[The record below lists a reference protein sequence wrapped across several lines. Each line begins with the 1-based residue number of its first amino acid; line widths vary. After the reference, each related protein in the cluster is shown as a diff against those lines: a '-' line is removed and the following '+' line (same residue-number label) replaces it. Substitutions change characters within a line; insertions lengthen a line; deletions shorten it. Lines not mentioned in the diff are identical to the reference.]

1 MQRSF
6 WGRVWLAAFE
16 NVTLGVYLV
25 LSRVQGRSGSNAFMK
40 FRYWLIAYFFCV
52 AYASFYPFVGWKDP
66 SLLMPGLLDLF
77 ASGLPRYW
85 TGFDVIANV
94 LAYVP
99 LGLILSWGL
108 QIRYAAWI
116 AGLVATVGLSLVSI
130 QIEWLQVLLPGRVPS
145 LLDWILN
152 SLGAAAGAL
161 MAGLA
166 EREKV
171 EDWIAGHLRFLF
183 DREAPSQAAK
193 FWLLALLVLWL
204 LAQLAPQAI
213 AFAVGDVLGEN
224 RIVETSL
231 GQAYGPL
238 LEAGATALSVLI
250 IGLMLQPLLG
260 SMASPLAPTI
270 ALFAFA
276 ILAKA
281 AVAAWLLGTSA
292 AFGWFSAAAQGGLL
306 VGLSALSV
314 VSMATRYASPRRIWL
329 ILLCLIGLVLLFNL
343 APESDYHR
351 TLMLAWGPKPLR
363 AIEGLLN
370 WIGIFWPALVLL
382 YCLRQLYYK
391 RSRHT

>member
-1 MQRSF
+1 
-6 WGRVWLAAFE
+6 
-16 NVTLGVYLV
+16 
-25 LSRVQGRSGSNAFMK
+25 MK
-40 FRYWLIAYFFCV
+40 FRYWFVAYFFCV
-52 AYASFYPFVGWKDP
+52 VYASFYPFVGWKDP

-99 LGLILSWGL
+99 LGLMLSWGL

-116 AGLVATVGLSLVSI
+116 SGLAAALGLSVVSI
-130 QIEWLQVLLPGRVPS
+130 QIEWVQVLLPGRVPS

-152 SLGAAAGAL
+152 SLGATTGAL
-161 MAGLA
+161 LAGLA

-171 EDWIAGHLRFLF
+171 EDWIAGHFRFLF
-183 DREAPSQAAK
+183 DRESPSQAAR
-193 FWLLALLVLWL
+193 FWLLGLLVLWL
-204 LAQLAPQAI
+204 VAQLAPQAI

-224 RIVETSL
+224 RIVETTL

-238 LEAGATALSVLI
+238 LEAGATALSVLV

-260 SMASPLAPTI
+260 SMASPLALTI

-276 ILAKA
+276 TLAKA
-281 AVAAWLLGTSA
+281 AVAAWLLGPSA

-314 VSMATRYASPRRIWL
+314 VSMATRYASPRRLWL
-329 ILLCLIGLVLLFNL
+329 ILFCLVGLVLLFNL

-370 WIGIFWPALVLL
+370 WIGILWPALVLL
-382 YCLRQLYYK
+382 YCVRQLYNK
-391 RSRHT
+391 RSPRH

>member
-1 MQRSF
+1 
-6 WGRVWLAAFE
+6 
-16 NVTLGVYLV
+16 
-25 LSRVQGRSGSNAFMK
+25 MK
-40 FRYWLIAYFFCV
+40 FRYWLAAYFSCV
-52 AYASFYPFVGWKDP
+52 VYASFYPFAGWKDS

-116 AGLVATVGLSLVSI
+116 AGWVATVGLSLVSM

-152 SLGAAAGAL
+152 SLGAVTGSL
-161 MAGLA
+161 LAGLA

-183 DREAPSQAAK
+183 EREAPSQAAK
-193 FWLLALLVLWL
+193 FWLLVLLVLWL

-213 AFAVGDVLGEN
+213 AFAVGDILGEK
-224 RIVETSL
+224 RVVETGL

-238 LEAGATALSVLI
+238 LEAGATVLSVLI
-250 IGLMLQPLLG
+250 IGLLLQPLLG
-260 SMASPLAPTI
+260 SMVSPLAPTI
-270 ALFAFA
+270 ALFVLVT
-276 ILAKA
+276 LAKA

-306 VGLSALSV
+306 IGLSALSV

-329 ILLCLIGLVLLFNL
+329 ILLCLLGLVLLFNL

-370 WIGIFWPALVLL
+370 WIGTFWPALVLF
-382 YCLRQLYYK
+382 YCLRQLYDK